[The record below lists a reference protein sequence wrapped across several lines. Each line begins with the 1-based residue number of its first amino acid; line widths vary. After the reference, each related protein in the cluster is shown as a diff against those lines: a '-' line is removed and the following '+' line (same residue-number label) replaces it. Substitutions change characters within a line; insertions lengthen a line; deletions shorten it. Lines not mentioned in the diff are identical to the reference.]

1 MKIDTRITRAI
12 DQGNGMRAEC
22 LTSGLE
28 HLAEF
33 ADRVETVEQTLD
45 ELAGVVGDS
54 NAKSL
59 QRLRK
64 QLAEFE
70 PSVTLLGQV
79 KSGKTALVSAL
90 AGWPDLL
97 PSDVNPWTSVVTSLH
112 VRPGTEHP
120 EIAARFR
127 FVSEE
132 EWDRLILKGG
142 RIGELAGRAGAESDL
157 KRIQSQIEHMRE
169 KSRRRLGRQFELL
182 MGQTHEYEHFDK
194 NLLERY
200 ICLGDDFEVDAEHH
214 DETVQGQ
221 FADITRS
228 ADLYLNSPTLPFRM
242 CLRDTPGVNDTFMM
256 REQVTIGAI
265 RESKVCVVVLS
276 ASQAL
281 TTVDMGLIRLISNID
296 TREII
301 IFVNRIDELTN
312 PVSQIPEIEAS
323 VRETLR
329 THLEVDDVEV
339 LFGSAYW
346 ANKALAGE
354 IDALGDKSATALLN
368 WAEFSIE
375 PDFDTRTPQ
384 EMVWELSG
392 LPALLRSIS
401 SRVVDKVGE
410 RFLQKTAMSA
420 MNVATAQQA
429 ANTVQIDA
437 NDPSSSCD
445 RQDLKLEFERVFQLN
460 LRALENEIEAI
471 LSDFRDRADRAHAT
485 FVTTA
490 SQSLVKQLE
499 RYGSETFWECNVLRE
514 CNPES
519 LRILLRSAYRVM
531 GTRIQSTAKARY
543 ETAVSE
549 IAHLLHAGFG
559 DVVEGIQIGV
569 PNPADIPPP
578 AMLGQTI
585 ALDFNDSWW
594 ASWWRRMRGQ
604 RAMAN
609 HFEKLITSETQDLM
623 GQLKFEQ
630 TEAIKTDAANILRAF
645 LDEQRD
651 ILMELM
657 TRPSNTSGVQD
668 LFLTETEVAKRTTIE
683 KSLSVFQPI
692 AA

>member
-1 MKIDTRITRAI
+1 MKIDTEITRTI
-12 DQGNGMRAEC
+12 DQGRGVSAERM
-22 LTSGLE
+22 TSGLE
-28 HLAEF
+28 HLADF
-33 ADRVETVEQTLD
+33 ADRVATVEHTLD
-45 ELAGVVGDS
+45 ELAAVVGE
-54 NAKSL
+54 NTAKSL
-59 QRLRK
+59 HRLRK
-64 QLAEFE
+64 HLTEFE

-79 KSGKTALVSAL
+79 KSGKTALISAL

-120 EIAARFR
+120 KIAARFR
-127 FVSEE
+127 FISEE

-142 RIGELAGRAGAESDL
+142 RIGELAGRAGADSDL
-157 KRIQSQIEHMRE
+157 MKIQSQIAHMRD
-169 KSRRRLGRQFELL
+169 KSRQRLGRQFELL

-200 ICLGDDFEVDAEHH
+200 ICLGDDFAGDAEHH
-214 DETVQGQ
+214 HTAMQGQ

-281 TTVDMGLIRLISNID
+281 TTVDMGLIRLISNINS
-296 TREII
+296 REII
-301 IFVNRIDELTN
+301 IFVNRIDELTD

-329 THLEVDDVEV
+329 THLEVDHVEV

-346 ANKALAGE
+346 ANKALSGD

-401 SRVVDKVGE
+401 SRVVDTVGE
-410 RFLQKTAMSA
+410 SFLQKTAMSA

-429 ANTVQIDA
+429 ADTVQIET
-437 NDPSSSCD
+437 NDRSSSCD
-445 RQDLKLEFERVFQLN
+445 QQDINLEFERVFQLS
-460 LRALENEIEAI
+460 LRALDKEIEAI
-471 LSDFRDRADRAHAT
+471 FSDFRARADRAHAA
-485 FVTTA
+485 FVTNA
-490 SQSLVKQLE
+490 SQSLVTQLE
-499 RYGSETFWECNVLRE
+499 RYGPETFWECSTLRE

-519 LRILLRSAYRVM
+519 LRVLLRSAYRVM
-531 GTRIQSTAKARY
+531 GSRIQSAAKARY

-549 IAHLLHAGFG
+549 IARLLHAEFG
-559 DVVEGIQIGV
+559 DAVEGIQIGV
-569 PNPADIPPP
+569 PTPADIPPP

-594 ASWWRRMRGQ
+594 GSWWRRMRGHK
-604 RAMAN
+604 ALAS
-609 HFEKLITSETQDLM
+609 HFEKLITSETHDLM

-630 TEAIKTDAANILRAF
+630 TEAIKTDAVNILKSF

-651 ILMELM
+651 ILMELLA
-657 TRPSNTSGVQD
+657 RPTNTSDVQD
-668 LFLTETEVAKRTTIE
+668 LFLTKTEVAKRTTIE
-683 KSLSVFQPI
+683 KSLSIFQPI